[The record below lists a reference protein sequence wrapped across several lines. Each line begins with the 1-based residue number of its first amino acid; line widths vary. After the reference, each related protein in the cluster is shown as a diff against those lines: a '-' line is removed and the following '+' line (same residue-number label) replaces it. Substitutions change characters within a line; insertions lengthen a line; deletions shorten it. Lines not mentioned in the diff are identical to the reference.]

1 MPIMIKNN
9 LPAAT
14 TLTSENIFWM
24 EKERASTQD
33 IRPLHI
39 AILNL
44 MPTKVT
50 TETQLLRLLSNNP
63 LQTEITL
70 LTPASHKPKNTSREY
85 LLEFYKTFDD
95 IKDLKFDGM
104 IITGAPLE
112 HIAFEEVDYW
122 NELCGII
129 DWSRKNVQ
137 STLYICWGAQAG
149 LYRNYGIKKEE
160 LSEKAFGVFRHHVTD
175 RLCPLVRGFDDVFYA
190 PHSRYTGICDADLEK
205 HPEIKVLAR
214 SDEPN
219 VGVYIAIANGGR
231 EVYVTGHSEYDRE
244 TLMLEYERD
253 RNQGL
258 GTAMPEHYFRHDD
271 KDGGIMMNWRS
282 HAHLLYSNWLNYY
295 VYQMTPFD
303 RNKIR

>member
-9 LPAAT
+9 LPAAS

-24 EKERASTQD
+24 EKDRASTQD

-50 TETQLLRLLSNNP
+50 TETQILRLLSNTP

-70 LTPASHKPKNTSREY
+70 LTTASHTPKNISQEY

-95 IKDLKFDGM
+95 VRHEKFDGM

-112 HIAFEEVDYW
+112 RIEFEEVDYW
-122 NELCGII
+122 DELCEII
-129 DWSRKNVQ
+129 DWTKTNVQ
-137 STLYICWGAQAG
+137 STFYICWGAQAG
-149 LYRNYGIKKEE
+149 LYRNYGIKKSD
-160 LSEKAFGVFRHHVTD
+160 LSEKAFGVFKHYVTD
-175 RLCPLVRGFDDVFYA
+175 RLSPLVRGFDDVFFA
-190 PHSRYTGICDADLEK
+190 PHSRYTGIRDADLEK

-214 SDEPN
+214 SKDDN
-219 VGVYIAIANGGR
+219 VGVYIATANGGR

-253 RNQGL
+253 QKQGL
-258 GTAMPEHYFRHDD
+258 GTAMPENYFKHDD
-271 KDGGIMMNWRS
+271 SNQGIMMNWRS

-295 VYQMTPFD
+295 VYQMTPYD
-303 RNKIR
+303 LNEIK